1 VVTVVEYE
9 GIETTLNIM
18 SKFTDQNYLKT
29 DQYKD
34 SSNLDARVVLHQRFS
49 ANPYGWMR
57 WVFDRLLALPA
68 NAKILELGCGP
79 GYLWKENVDRIP
91 PAWDITLS
99 DLSPG
104 MLDSAWRNLVV
115 TGRNYRFKEIDAQEI
130 PFEAEAFDAVIANHM
145 LYHVPDRSKA
155 LAEIKR
161 VLKTGSRFF
170 ATTVGDNH
178 LKEIT
183 DWFRQIHKSEVWDS
197 FSNLF
202 TLENGLDQ
210 LKPFFPNVTVSRYED
225 NLHVTE
231 LEPLINYFRSGIRAG
246 ELSEDELAK
255 LRTDL
260 EKELKEKG
268 RISIHKDSGLFEAI
282 K

>member
-1 VVTVVEYE
+1 
-9 GIETTLNIM
+9 M
-18 SKFTDQNYLKT
+18 SKFTDQQYLKT
-29 DQYKD
+29 DQYRD
-34 SSNLDARVVLHQRFS
+34 SSNLNARVEIHKRFS

-57 WVFDRLLALPA
+57 WVFDHLLALPA

-79 GYLWKENVDRIP
+79 GYLWRENVDRIP
-91 PAWDITLS
+91 SAWDITLS
-99 DLSPG
+99 DLSSG

-115 TGRNYRFKEIDAQEI
+115 TGRNYKFKEIDAQEI
-130 PFEAEAFDAVIANHM
+130 PFEDKTFDAVIANHM
-145 LYHVPDRSKA
+145 LYHVPDRPKA
-155 LAEIKR
+155 IAEIKR
-161 VLKTGSRFF
+161 VLKTGGRFF

-225 NLHVTE
+225 NLLVTE
-231 LEPLINYFRSGIRAG
+231 LEPLLAYLRSGIRVG
-246 ELSEDELAK
+246 ELSQDELAK
-255 LRTDL
+255 LRSDL
-260 EKELKEKG
+260 EKELREKS
-268 RISIHKDSGLFEAI
+268 RIFITKDSGLFEAI

>member
-1 VVTVVEYE
+1 
-9 GIETTLNIM
+9 M

-34 SSNLDARVVLHQRFS
+34 PTNLNARAALHQRFS
-49 ANPYGWMR
+49 TNPYGWMN
-57 WVFDRLLALPA
+57 WVFDHILVLPA

-79 GYLWKENVDRIP
+79 GYMWKENADRIP
-91 PAWDITLS
+91 STWDITLS
-99 DLSPG
+99 DLSSG
-104 MLDSAWRNLVV
+104 MVDSAWRTLVV
-115 TGRNYRFKEIDAQEI
+115 TGRNYKFKEIDVQEI
-130 PFEAEAFDAVIANHM
+130 PFDDETFDAVIANHM
-145 LYHVPDRSKA
+145 LYHVPDKPKA
-155 LAEIKR
+155 IAEIKR
-161 VLKTGSRFF
+161 VLKTGGHFF

-183 DWFRQIHKSEVWDS
+183 DWFRQIHMSNIWDS

-210 LKPFFPNVTVSRYED
+210 LKPFFANVTISRYED

-231 LEPLINYFRSGIRAG
+231 LEPLIAYFRSGIRAG
-246 ELSEDELAK
+246 ELSDDEFAQ
-255 LRTDL
+255 LRSDL
-260 EKELKEKG
+260 ETALKAKG
-268 RISIHKDSGLFEAI
+268 KIFIRKDSGLFEAI

>member
-1 VVTVVEYE
+1 
-9 GIETTLNIM
+9 M

-34 SSNLDARVVLHQRFS
+34 SSNLNARLEIHKRFS
-49 ANPYGWMR
+49 TNSYGWFN
-57 WVFDRLLALPA
+57 WVFDSLKKLPA

-79 GYLWKENVDRIP
+79 AYMWKECAGRVP
-91 PAWDITLS
+91 STWDITLS
-99 DLSPG
+99 DLSSG
-104 MLDSAWRNLVV
+104 MIDSAWRNLVV
-115 TGRNYRFKEIDAQEI
+115 TGRNYKFKEIDAQEI
-130 PFEAEAFDAVIANHM
+130 PFEDETFDAVIANHM
-145 LYHVPDRSKA
+145 LYHVPDRPKA
-155 LAEIKR
+155 IAEIKR
-161 VLKTGSRFF
+161 VLKTGGHFF

-202 TLENGLDQ
+202 TLENGLSQ
-210 LKPFFPNVTVSRYED
+210 LEPFFPNVTVSRYED

-231 LEPLINYFRSGIRAG
+231 LEPLIAFFRSGVRAG
-246 ELSEDELAK
+246 ELSDDEFAK
-255 LRTDL
+255 LGFDL
-260 EKELKEKG
+260 EKELKEQGKIFI
-268 RISIHKDSGLFEAI
+268 RKDSGLFEAT

>member
-1 VVTVVEYE
+1 
-9 GIETTLNIM
+9 M
-18 SKFTDQNYLKT
+18 PKFTDQNYLKT

-34 SSNLDARVVLHQRFS
+34 PTNLNARVAIHQRFS
-49 ANPYGWMR
+49 TNPYGWMI
-57 WVFDRLLALPA
+57 WVFDHILVLPA

-79 GYLWKENVDRIP
+79 GYLWKENADRIP
-91 PAWDITLS
+91 STWDITLS
-99 DLSPG
+99 DLSSG

-115 TGRNYRFKEIDAQEI
+115 TGRNYKFKEIDAQEI
-130 PFEAEAFDAVIANHM
+130 PFEDETFDAVIANHM
-145 LYHVPDRSKA
+145 LYHVPDKPKA
-155 LAEIKR
+155 IAEMKR
-161 VLKTGSRFF
+161 VLKAGGHFF

-210 LKPFFPNVTVSRYED
+210 LKPSFPNVAVSRYED
-225 NLHVTE
+225 NLRVTE
-231 LEPLINYFRSGIRAG
+231 LEPLVAYFHSGIRAG
-246 ELSEDELAK
+246 ELSDDEFAK
-255 LRTDL
+255 LKSDL
-260 EKELKEKG
+260 GKELKEKG
-268 RISIHKDSGLFEAI
+268 MIFIRKDSGLFEAV